1 MCQFVFLCV
10 FLNVCVCVFGCATY
24 ATGCLAEAVVA
35 FTDVSVVVVA
45 AAAF

>member
-1 MCQFVFLCV
+1 MSVCVSVCVSLC
-10 FLNVCVCVFGCATY
+10 VCVCVFGCATY

-35 FTDVSVVVVA
+35 FTDVSVVVVV